1 MFDREQSCA
10 AHLSLSVLVS
20 VSLLMEH
27 WLQLEFGS
35 GSKVGRGGMQA
46 KVEAATWAWRNG
58 VGVVIANGSR
68 PQVISEVMSGKRV
81 GTFITDAESR
91 SADVETIA
99 SSVRAGGRDLAVQ
112 PAQHRREIIEKLADL
127 LVDRQDEIVAA
138 NKKDVQLA
146 KANGTSPALVN
157 RLVLTPTKLKGLAD
171 GLRQIAAGADTHLG
185 RVVKRTKVGCG
196 LVCGGLAP
204 EQQEWSW

>member
-1 MFDREQSCA
+1 
-10 AHLSLSVLVS
+10 
-20 VSLLMEH
+20 
-27 WLQLEFGS
+27 
-35 GSKVGRGGMQA
+35 MQA

-91 SADVETIA
+91 SADVESIA
-99 SSVRAGGRDLAVQ
+99 GSVRAGGRALAVQ
-112 PAQHRREIIEKLADL
+112 PAQHRREIIEKLAAL
-127 LVDRQDEIVAA
+127 LVERQDDIISA

-157 RLVLTPTKLKGLAD
+157 RLSLTPAKLKGLSE
-171 GLRQIAAGADTHLG
+171 GLLQIAAGADQHLG
-185 RVVKRTKVGCG
+185 RVVKRTKVS
-196 LVCGGLAP
+196 LAP
-204 EQQEWSW
+204 FW